1 MDTNRDRDV
10 IPARREERD
19 VQAVP
24 ARRQGVDDV
33 VQQTTNV
40 ITPRDRIRWGPIWGG
55 LLIALATFLLLST
68 LALAIGAMVVEPNTT
83 DPQEAGMTG
92 GIVSAIIIL
101 LAFLVGGWVAA
112 RASAVP
118 GHSNGLVNGILVWAL
133 GMALVLLLSV
143 LGLGSLFG
151 ALGGMLDQIR
161 MASVPRPDVNV
172 NPAEVTSAIRNSALG
187 AFLTLLLP
195 ALAAAGGG
203 WLGARKDQPER
214 VEAH

>member
-1 MDTNRDRDV
+1 MDRSREPIPVRGEDRDIKAAPV
-10 IPARREERD
+10 RRE
-19 VQAVP
+19 
-24 ARRQGVDDV
+24 GVDDV

-55 LLIALATFLLLST
+55 LLMALATFLLLST
-68 LALAIGAMVVEPNTT
+68 LALAIGAMVVEPSAI
-83 DPQEAGMTG
+83 DPEAAGTTG

-112 RASAVP
+112 RASAVH
-118 GHSNGLVNGILVWAL
+118 GHSNGLLNGVLVWAL
-133 GMALVLLLSV
+133 GMGLVLLLSV

-151 ALGGMLDQIR
+151 ALGGLLDQIR
-161 MASVPRPDVNV
+161 LAGTPRPDVDV

-195 ALAAAGGG
+195 ALAAAAGG
-203 WLGARKDQPER
+203 WLGARKDDGQH
-214 VEAH
+214 A